1 MAKLLIL
8 GGTAEARALA
18 DHLAGQS
25 NLDII
30 TSLAGRTRSPR
41 LPAGAVR
48 TGGFGGADGLADF
61 LRDASIDLLIDATHP
76 YAATI
81 SHNAAEAGNRAD
93 IPRLMLL
100 RPEWVREAGDHWID
114 VGDAAEAAERLNEIP
129 GPVFLA
135 IGRQDLA
142 PFAELGGRSFV
153 VRMVEPN
160 EAPLPIA
167 GATIIA
173 GRGPFKRDEELA
185 LMREHKI
192 RVVVSKNSGGASA
205 YAKIVAAREV
215 SIPVIMLSRP
225 SLPGGPTV
233 GSVDDAVAWVNRR
246 IQ

>member
-18 DHLAGQS
+18 DRLAGES
-25 NLDII
+25 SLDVI

-41 LPAGAVR
+41 LPAGTVR

-61 LRDASIDLLIDATHP
+61 LREARIDLLIDATHP
-76 YAATI
+76 YAARI

-100 RPEWVREAGDHWID
+100 RPEWAREAGDHWID

-153 VRMVEPN
+153 VRMVEAI

-167 GATIIA
+167 GATIFA
-173 GRGPFKRDEELA
+173 GRGPFKREEELT
-185 LMREHKI
+185 LIREHKI
-192 RVVVSKNSGGASA
+192 RVVVSKNSGGTSA
-205 YAKIVAAREV
+205 YAKIVAAREL
-215 SIPVIMLSRP
+215 SIPVIMLRRP
-225 SLPGGPTV
+225 GLPDGPTV
-233 GSVDDAVAWVNRR
+233 ASVDDAVAWVDRQ